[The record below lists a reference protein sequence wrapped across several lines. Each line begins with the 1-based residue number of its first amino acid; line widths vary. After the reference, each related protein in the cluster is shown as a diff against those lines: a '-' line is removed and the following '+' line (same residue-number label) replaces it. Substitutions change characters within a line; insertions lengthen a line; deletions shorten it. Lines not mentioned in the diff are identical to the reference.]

1 MIEDTR
7 EGFRYLSSEK
17 GLLAIAAY
25 FAFSAI
31 CGGVS
36 SVIVLPYFK
45 GTFENGE
52 YWYMFVMAF
61 SLAGRAIGGMIHYRL
76 KIPAR
81 FRYRIALVVYIAISI
96 FEGIYLF
103 FPFRVMMLLCFL
115 VGIGGITS
123 YTIRISATQS
133 YVPDE
138 KKGRF
143 NGAFSMLSTVGA
155 LIGEFSA
162 GILSERIP
170 ERVVLLLAMLLCAL
184 AAVVFIGGSRSS
196 VAAIYNRTE

>member
-1 MIEDTR
+1 MKTTTLLIKKTIRSLKDSWKQ
-7 EGFRYLSSEK
+7 F
-17 GLLAIAAY
+17 LAI
-25 FAFSAI
+25 
-31 CGGVS
+31 
-36 SVIVLPYFK
+36 
-45 GTFENGE
+45 
-52 YWYMFVMAF
+52 
-61 SLAGRAIGGMIHYRL
+61 
-76 KIPAR
+76 
-81 FRYRIALVVYIAISI
+81 
-96 FEGIYLF
+96 
-103 FPFRVMMLLCFL
+103 

>member
-1 MIEDTR
+1 
-7 EGFRYLSSEK
+7 
-17 GLLAIAAY
+17 
-25 FAFSAI
+25 
-31 CGGVS
+31 
-36 SVIVLPYFK
+36 
-45 GTFENGE
+45 
-52 YWYMFVMAF
+52 MFVMAF

-196 VAAIYNRTE
+196 VSAIYNRTE